1 MKAMKLPT
9 TEDFE
14 RLPWGIRA
22 LMGCEAALL
31 AQVVNFWF
39 LPLRAVP
46 MALAFP
52 AVILCAW
59 FLEMWGAAVCA
70 LTSIF
75 VVDFYLT
82 QTHLEF
88 PSGNGI
94 ESIRLAIFLMLAL
107 LMGWMMRRLAQSR
120 TLLRTQ
126 ELQQRLKLSEAE
138 HAMAEERARISEQLR
153 ERNEVLNIALEVNSM
168 GLWVWDLLEDAAYG
182 SDPVCEVAGRVPG
195 STNQLPKDWLRL
207 IHPDDVEGVKAA
219 LAETRD
225 NHQDYHQQFR
235 VMFPDGSV
243 RWMESQGKCQRNS
256 EGRVTRVVGVLADVT
271 LRKLTEETM
280 LRTEKLAVAG
290 RLAASVANEINN
302 PLEAMG
308 NMLYLISIA
317 ETADAARPYARQALD
332 ELMRVSLITQQT
344 LKFHR
349 QPGMPTVILLS
360 EVVTAVLAL
369 FHGKLHSSGIKT
381 EMRKARKGRETGV
394 ACMPS
399 EMHQIFANLVA
410 NAIDAMPEGGRLAVR
425 LRPSHDWRDRSTAG
439 MRVTFCDSG
448 TGMNRATMH
457 HCFEPFFTTKTETGT
472 GLGLWVVA
480 QLLERR
486 KGHVRVWSSQLPEA
500 SGTAFSIFLPF
511 EEKSVNGAA
520 FKRTRKTPKAPLK
533 PRAPR
538 EKPVTP

>member
-1 MKAMKLPT
+1 MKLPT

-22 LMGCEAALL
+22 LMGCEAALI

-70 LTSIF
+70 FTSIF
-75 VVDFYLT
+75 LVDFYLT
-82 QTHLEF
+82 ETHLQF

-94 ESIRLAIFLMLAL
+94 EGLRLAVFLMVAL
-107 LMGWMMRRLAQSR
+107 LMGWMMRRLAQSH
-120 TLLRTQ
+120 TQLRTQ
-126 ELQQRLKLSEAE
+126 VLQQRLTLSETE

-153 ERNEVLNIALEVNSM
+153 ESDELLNIALEVNSM
-168 GLWVWDLLEDAAYG
+168 GLWVWDLLQNKAFG
-182 SDPVCEVAGRVPG
+182 SDPVCEVTGRVPG
-195 STNQLPKDWLRL
+195 SVNQLPKNWLRL
-207 IHPDDVEGVKAA
+207 IHPEDVDSVRTA

-225 NHQDYHQQFR
+225 SHKDYHQQFR
-235 VMFPDGSV
+235 VQWPDGSE
-243 RWMESQGKCQRNS
+243 RWLESQGKCQRDN
-256 EGRVTRVVGVLADVT
+256 EGRVARVVGVLADVT

-349 QPGMPTVILLS
+349 QPGMPAVILLS

-369 FHGKLHSSGIKT
+369 FHGKLHSAGIKT

-399 EMHQIFANLVA
+399 EMHQIFANLVS
-410 NAIDAMPEGGRLAVR
+410 NSVDAMPDGGRLVVR
-425 LRPSHDWRDRSTAG
+425 LRPSRDWRDRKIAG

-448 TGMNRATMH
+448 SGMNRATMQ

-486 KGHVRVWSSQLPEA
+486 QGHVRMWSSQQPGA

-511 EEKSVNGAA
+511 GDTKAA
-520 FKRTRKTPKAPLK
+520 IKPARKTPKAPAKQKVPRQK
-533 PRAPR
+533 PA
-538 EKPVTP
+538 TT

>member
-1 MKAMKLPT
+1 MKLPT

-70 LTSIF
+70 FTSIF
-75 VVDFYLT
+75 VVDFYLA

-88 PSGNGI
+88 PSGNRV
-94 ESIRLAIFLMLAL
+94 ESIRLAIFLLLSL

-138 HAMAEERARISEQLR
+138 HAIAEERARISEQLR
-153 ERNEVLNIALEVNSM
+153 ERDEILNIALEVNSM

-182 SDPVCEVAGRVPG
+182 SDPVCEVTGRVPG
-195 STNQLPKDWLRL
+195 TTNQLLKNWFRL
-207 IHPDDVEGVKAA
+207 VHSEDVEGVKTA

-225 NHQDYHQQFR
+225 NHRDYHQQFR
-235 VMFPDGSV
+235 VMWPDGSI
-243 RWMESQGKCQRNS
+243 RWLESQGKCQRNS
-256 EGRVTRVVGVLADVT
+256 EGQVTRVVGVLADVT

-349 QPGMPTVILLS
+349 QPGMPAVILLS

-369 FHGKLHSSGIKT
+369 FHGKMHSSGIKT

-410 NAIDAMPEGGRLAVR
+410 NAIDAMPDGGRLAIR
-425 LRPSHDWRDRSTAG
+425 LRPSRDWRDRKTEG
-439 MRVTFCDSG
+439 MRVTFGDSG
-448 TGMNRATMH
+448 TGMDQATLR

-486 KGHVRVWSSQLPEA
+486 NGHVRVWSSQLPEA

-511 EEKSVNGAA
+511 GESPTKGAA
-520 FKRTRKTPKAPLK
+520 IKPARKRTKSPAR
-533 PRAPR
+533 PRAQR
-538 EKPVTP
+538 EKPAVL